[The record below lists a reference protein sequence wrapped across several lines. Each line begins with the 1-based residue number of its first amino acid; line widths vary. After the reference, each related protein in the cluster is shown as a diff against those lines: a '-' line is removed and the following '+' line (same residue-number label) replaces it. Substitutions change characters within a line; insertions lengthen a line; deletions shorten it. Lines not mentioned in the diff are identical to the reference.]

1 MKLFNLLLLVVVCV
15 ISTAAQQLKIPETVL
30 KSQRQ
35 KYPLNKV
42 LQWQQESDQYVAAM
56 EIIEVKYWS
65 AYKEDG
71 SWVSTESIIET
82 SELPEEISSFLST
95 NFSDQKITQ
104 ASKINYADGT
114 MKFKTVLNS
123 TSLMFDAM
131 GRFLGRG
138 NVLPK

>member
-1 MKLFNLLLLVVVCV
+1 MKLINLLLLVVVCV
-15 ISTAAQQLKIPETVL
+15 MSTAAQQLKIPETVL

-42 LQWQQESDQYVAAM
+42 LQWQQESDLYVAQM
-56 EIIEVKYWS
+56 EIIEVSYWS
-65 AYKEDG
+65 SYKEDG

-82 SELPEEISSFLST
+82 SELPQEISSFLSI
-95 NFSDQKITQ
+95 NFSDQNITL
-104 ASKINYADGT
+104 ASKINYADGS